1 VVVLWFEQSDALTAS
16 TASYLPFVC
25 CCSSH
30 CYWIVV
36 VVQAVFVSLLTLN
49 KLCCFYLGPLFEET
63 SWFRSAV
70 LPVLLQWARLMSFRF
85 ASRTKWCI
93 AYIRCFTCPLCCAIC
108 YFPVAICYAQQCWIH
123 ISILKTFT
131 NVLLFASK
139 LIVDTHFLIH
149 NKVVHTVVWEYYYLS
164 FNILNIFWTQAPGS
178 SILSFFGIVT
188 ALSCAK
194 HTILYFNHDPHYH
207 FSPCAGS
214 SEYDCRLGQPQ
225 TSYSNIRNK
234 IMKIYC
240 NTLCIHSVI

>member
-1 VVVLWFEQSDALTAS
+1 MLFLSRAFVWGNFLISLGSVACTAAVGS
-16 TASYLPFVC
+16 IDVFSVRE
-25 CCSSH
+25 SNKVMH
-30 CYWIVV
+30 CLHP
-36 VVQAVFVSLLTLN
+36 LLH
-49 KLCCFYLGPLFEET
+49 
-63 SWFRSAV
+63 
-70 LPVLLQWARLMSFRF
+70 M
-85 ASRTKWCI
+85 
-93 AYIRCFTCPLCCAIC
+93 PLCCAIC

-139 LIVDTHFLIH
+139 LIVDTHFLMN
-149 NKVVHTVVWEYYYLS
+149 NKAVHTVVWEYYYLS

-225 TSYSNIRNK
+225 TSYSNIRNN